1 MFRHILRRKALFA
14 FLGAFFALAQA
25 ASAHHDLQY
34 DVTPNSSA
42 RDAYPDYGGYTYYGA
57 NTPATSTTDIP
68 SGYRVAHHT
77 GSGAPWTSGSNP
89 SDEEQIGSGT
99 AWARWQPFC
108 FSESSL
114 GLTLTWETTIP
125 TGAPANT
132 VSMVQIE
139 AAGGL
144 FVTDAF
150 IVKQGTND
158 YKIEVPDM
166 PDSSVCSSTTQG
178 LQTMTIWGDT
188 PDGSLVVQNPASAGS
203 YTWTVTYTDTAG
215 GTHSDSDTVSVT

>member
-14 FLGAFFALAQA
+14 LVGAFFALAQA

-34 DVTPNSSA
+34 SVTQSSYA
-42 RDAYPDYGGYTYYGA
+42 VNAYPDIVGYTYYGA
-57 NTPATSTTDIP
+57 NTPASSETDVP
-68 SGYRVAHHT
+68 AGYRVAHHT
-77 GSGAPWTSGSNP
+77 GTGAPWLSSSNP
-89 SDEEQIGSGT
+89 SDEEQIGTGT

-125 TGAPANT
+125 AGAPANT

-150 IVKQGTND
+150 IVKQATND
-158 YKIEVPDM
+158 YKIVVPDM
-166 PDSSVCSSTTQG
+166 PDSSVCNTTTQG
-178 LQTMTIWGDT
+178 LQSLTIWGDT
-188 PDGSLVVQNPASAGS
+188 PDGSLVVQNPATAGS
-203 YTWTVTYTDTAG
+203 YIWNASYVDTASAS
-215 GTHSDSDTVSVT
+215 HSDSYLVTIV